1 VTTPQSD
8 AGTHRPPVLESVNIT
23 AGYEGSPAVS
33 DINLEVRS
41 GEIVALFGANGAGK
55 STTIL
60 ALAGVIPSMQGHRRW
75 RGNPTTSPL
84 HRLARDGLM
93 LVPEGGSVITALSA
107 RANLQIGRGGIKAA
121 LEYFPELEALL
132 ERPAGLLSGGEQRM
146 LVLARALAGEPRAL
160 LVDELS
166 LGLAPI
172 VVDSLYV
179 ALRQAA
185 TSKGIAVLLVEQQA
199 RRALSI
205 TDRWY
210 LLSGGTITGEG
221 DRRTTIGELEL
232 AYLASM
238 THQRNGSDLS
248 EIIPLPVGG
257 VIQSYRGR

>member
-1 VTTPQSD
+1 
-8 AGTHRPPVLESVNIT
+8 
-23 AGYEGSPAVS
+23 
-33 DINLEVRS
+33 
-41 GEIVALFGANGAGK
+41 
-55 STTIL
+55 
-60 ALAGVIPSMQGHRRW
+60 
-75 RGNPTTSPL
+75 
-84 HRLARDGLM
+84 M

-107 RANLQIGRGGIKAA
+107 RANLQIGRGGIRAA

-172 VVDSLYV
+172 VLDTLYA

-185 TSKGIAVLLVEQQA
+185 SKNNIAVLLVEQQA

-205 TDRWY
+205 CDRWY
-210 LLSGGTITGEG
+210 LLSGGTIRGEG
-221 DRRTTIGELEL
+221 DRDTTIDEPEL

-238 THQRNGSDLS
+238 TRLRARSDVAEITSLPAGSVLRRD
-248 EIIPLPVGG
+248 
-257 VIQSYRGR
+257 RGR

>member
-1 VTTPQSD
+1 
-8 AGTHRPPVLESVNIT
+8 
-23 AGYEGSPAVS
+23 
-33 DINLEVRS
+33 
-41 GEIVALFGANGAGK
+41 
-55 STTIL
+55 
-60 ALAGVIPSMQGHRRW
+60 
-75 RGNPTTSPL
+75 
-84 HRLARDGLM
+84 
-93 LVPEGGSVITALSA
+93 
-107 RANLQIGRGGIKAA
+107 
-121 LEYFPELEALL
+121 
-132 ERPAGLLSGGEQRM
+132 M

>member
-1 VTTPQSD
+1 M
-8 AGTHRPPVLESVNIT
+8 NIT
-23 AGYEGSPAVS
+23 AGYGGPPAVF

-41 GEIVALFGANGAGK
+41 GEVVALFGPNGAGK
-55 STTIL
+55 STTIW
-60 ALAGVIPSMQGHRRW
+60 ALAGILPCMQGFRRW
-75 RGNPTTSPL
+75 RGRPTTSPL

-107 RANLQIGRGGIKAA
+107 RANLQIGRGGIRAA

-172 VVDSLYV
+172 VLDTLYA

-185 TSKGIAVLLVEQQA
+185 SKNNIAVLLVEQQA

-205 TDRWY
+205 CDRWY
-210 LLSGGTITGEG
+210 LLSGGTIRGEG
-221 DRRTTIGELEL
+221 DRDTTIDEPEL

-238 THQRNGSDLS
+238 TRLRARSDVAEITSLPAGSVLRRD
-248 EIIPLPVGG
+248 
-257 VIQSYRGR
+257 RGR